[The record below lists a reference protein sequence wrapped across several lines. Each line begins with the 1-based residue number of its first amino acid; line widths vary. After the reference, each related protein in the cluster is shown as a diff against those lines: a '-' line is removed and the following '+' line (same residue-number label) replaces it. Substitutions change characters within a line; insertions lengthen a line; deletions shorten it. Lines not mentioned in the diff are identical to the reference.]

1 MNMQMDLFPNLKS
14 LQPDILAN
22 RSAKLASSGR
32 SKTLATS
39 GRGLLN
45 LLHKRDPLFAFLKTC
60 MVTLPWDSTTSSL
73 TWKVKAT
80 PRGRLL
86 FQLAVL
92 AHSTKE
98 TGSSSAPEK
107 SGDKTW
113 PTPVADDIRMRK
125 KKYAQGG
132 TPLSLAV
139 SSEEKKTWPTP
150 LAQEAKHGAPTD
162 WEMTTD
168 HAGTAASLRVA
179 VAKEEIWPT
188 PTAQDGGKAT
198 KRWRDDHQKSLTAAV
213 FNPEQLWPT
222 PTSMTGGENPAP
234 SHFKKG
240 EGRHGWNL
248 GAAVKSGLWPT
259 PTSRDHKGGYIG
271 GRIRNGK
278 ISRDTLDVAV
288 QYSDNADKGQMHLN
302 PSWVAWLMGYPQAW
316 LSAGGKCEIE
326 PAEIGAPWKPD
337 PGNRV
342 CESFPGRSNQLK
354 ALGNAIVPQIAQMLG
369 TAIVEELDRA

>member
-1 MNMQMDLFPNLKS
+1 MNMQMDLFQNSQS
-14 LQPDILAN
+14 LLPDIRAN
-22 RSAKLASSGR
+22 RSPKLANSGR
-32 SKTLATS
+32 NRTLATS

-73 TWKVKAT
+73 TWKAKAT
-80 PRGRLL
+80 PRQRLL
-86 FQLAVL
+86 YQLAVSEP
-92 AHSTKE
+92 STKE
-98 TGSSSAPEK
+98 TGSGSAPEK
-107 SGDKTW
+107 SSDKTW
-113 PTPVADDIRMRK
+113 PTPVADDTGMRK

-139 SSEEKKTWPTP
+139 STEEKRIWPTP
-150 LAQEAKHGAPTD
+150 LAQEAKHGAVTE
-162 WEMTTD
+162 WELTTD
-168 HAGTAASLRVA
+168 HCGTAGSLRVA
-179 VAKEEIWPT
+179 VAREEIWPT

-198 KRWRDDHQKSLTAAV
+198 KRWREDHQNNLTAAV
-213 FNPEQLWPT
+213 FNPEKLWPT
-222 PTSMTGGENPAP
+222 PTAMTGGENPAP

-259 PTSRDHKGGYIG
+259 PAAVNHKGSPKNRFMGSPTYRG
-271 GRIRNGK
+271 N
-278 ISRDTLDVAV
+278 LDEAV
-288 QYSDNADKGQMHLN
+288 RTHHDDLHLN
-302 PSWVAWLMGYPQAW
+302 PSWVEWLMGYPPGW
-316 LSAGGKCEIE
+316 VSAGGKCEIE
-326 PAEIGAPWKPD
+326 PAEIGTPWKPD

-342 CESFPGRSNQLK
+342 CESFPGRANQLK

>member
-1 MNMQMDLFPNLKS
+1 MNMQMDLFQNSRS
-14 LQPDILAN
+14 LQPDIRVSRFPKPGN
-22 RSAKLASSGR
+22 SGR
-32 SKTLATS
+32 NRTLATS

-73 TWKVKAT
+73 TWKAKAT
-80 PRGRLL
+80 PQGRLL

-92 AHSTKE
+92 ARSTKE
-98 TGSSSAPEK
+98 TGSGSAPEK
-107 SGDKTW
+107 S
-113 PTPVADDIRMRK
+113 DD
-125 KKYAQGG
+125 
-132 TPLSLAV
+132 
-139 SSEEKKTWPTP
+139 KTWPTP

-162 WEMTTD
+162 WEMKTD
-168 HAGTAASLRVA
+168 HAGTAGSLRVA
-179 VAKEEIWPT
+179 VAKEEVWPT

-213 FNPEQLWPT
+213 FNPEKLWPT
-222 PTSMTGGENPAP
+222 PTAMTGGENPAP

-316 LSAGGKCEIE
+316 LSTGGKCEIQ
-326 PAEIGAPWKPD
+326 PAEIGEPWPAD

-342 CESFPGRSNQLK
+342 CESFPGRANQLK